1 MLLNPRLAMTL
12 ALGWWILPS
21 TAEAQ
26 PLTPTSAQS
35 RDAEQTA
42 DPADP
47 LEPTAQTAS
56 RRQRYLGFGPRLGL
70 FWGFGAGLRVG
81 APQLGLDLS
90 GGYVPVTLF
99 NYRWP
104 TDLSLD
110 GAHTGQLNVAAYLS
124 FRPMSQIVVG
134 LTSGYRYNSLLG
146 HGFGFG
152 IDTHVN
158 FGKKFAL
165 HMAAGPAIFPTG
177 DDHYRRE
184 MDEPDLGFGFPR
196 PAFQFGTGTGLL
208 YFP

>member
-1 MLLNPRLAMTL
+1 MTL
-12 ALGWWILPS
+12 TLAWWILPS
-21 TAEAQ
+21 TAW
-26 PLTPTSAQS
+26 AQS
-35 RDAEQTA
+35 PAPTLDQTPDAKQA
-42 DPADP
+42 AGPAKP
-47 LEPTAQTAS
+47 VAPSVPSAS

-90 GGYVPVTLF
+90 GGYVPLTLF

-110 GAHTGQLNVAAYLS
+110 GAHTGQLNLAAYLS

-146 HGFGFG
+146 HGFCFG

-158 FGKKFAL
+158 FGNKFAL
-165 HMAAGPAIFPTG
+165 HLGAGPAIFPAG
-177 DDHYRRE
+177 DDNYRRE